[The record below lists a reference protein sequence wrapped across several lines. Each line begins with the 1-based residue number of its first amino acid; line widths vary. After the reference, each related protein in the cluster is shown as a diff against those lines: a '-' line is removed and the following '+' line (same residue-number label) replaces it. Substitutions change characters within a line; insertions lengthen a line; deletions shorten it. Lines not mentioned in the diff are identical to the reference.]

1 MTKSCIVL
9 RYASVNEKV
18 FMKVV
23 TGGAVLCTNP
33 SESVIG
39 SADQMDDLDHR
50 IIKEL
55 QGNFPLEIHPYE
67 IMADNLGIST
77 DQLWQRVQD
86 MANSGVI
93 RRMGFSIDSRKI
105 GYSSTLAAVRV
116 SQGRID
122 EASELISE
130 YPQITHSYLREDDFN
145 IWFTVIADD
154 RDRVLVILEEIRDKL
169 NLTEDDV
176 MDLPVEKLFKL
187 DARFK

>member
-1 MTKSCIVL
+1 
-9 RYASVNEKV
+9 
-18 FMKVV
+18 
-23 TGGAVLCTNP
+23 
-33 SESVIG
+33 
-39 SADQMDDLDHR
+39 MDRR

-55 QGNFPLEIHPYE
+55 QENFPLEMNPYE
-67 IMADNLGIST
+67 VIADNLGMSV
-77 DQLWQRVQD
+77 DQLWQRIL
-86 MANSGVI
+86 ALAESGVI
-93 RRMGFSIDSRKI
+93 RRMGFSIDSRKV

-116 SQGRID
+116 SQDRID

>member
-1 MTKSCIVL
+1 V
-9 RYASVNEKV
+9 
-18 FMKVV
+18 
-23 TGGAVLCTNP
+23 
-33 SESVIG
+33 
-39 SADQMDDLDHR
+39 DDMDRR

-55 QGNFPLEIHPYE
+55 QGNFPLEMNPYE
-67 IMADNLGIST
+67 AIADNLGMSV
-77 DQLWQRVQD
+77 DQLWQRIL
-86 MANSGVI
+86 ALAESGVI

-116 SQGRID
+116 SQDRID

-154 RDRVLVILEEIRDKL
+154 RDRVLVILGEIRDKL

>member
-1 MTKSCIVL
+1 
-9 RYASVNEKV
+9 
-18 FMKVV
+18 
-23 TGGAVLCTNP
+23 
-33 SESVIG
+33 
-39 SADQMDDLDHR
+39 MDDMDRR

-55 QGNFPLEIHPYE
+55 QGNFPLEMNPYE
-67 IMADNLGIST
+67 VIADNLGMSV
-77 DQLWQRVQD
+77 DQLWQRIL
-86 MANSGVI
+86 ALAESGVI

-116 SQGRID
+116 SQDRIG

>member
-1 MTKSCIVL
+1 MFV
-9 RYASVNEKV
+9 R
-18 FMKVV
+18 
-23 TGGAVLCTNP
+23 
-33 SESVIG
+33 ESNTV
-39 SADQMDDLDHR
+39 DDMDRR

-55 QGNFPLEIHPYE
+55 QGNFPLEMNPYE
-67 IMADNLGIST
+67 VIADNLGMSV
-77 DQLWQRVQD
+77 DQLWQRIL
-86 MANSGVI
+86 ALAESGVI

-116 SQGRID
+116 SQDRIE

>member
-1 MTKSCIVL
+1 
-9 RYASVNEKV
+9 
-18 FMKVV
+18 
-23 TGGAVLCTNP
+23 
-33 SESVIG
+33 
-39 SADQMDDLDHR
+39 MDDMDRR

-55 QGNFPLEIHPYE
+55 QENFPLEMNPYE
-67 IMADNLGIST
+67 VIADNLGMSV
-77 DQLWQRVQD
+77 DQLWQRIL
-86 MANSGVI
+86 ALAESGVI
-93 RRMGFSIDSRKI
+93 RRMGFSIDSRKV

-116 SQGRID
+116 SQDRID

-154 RDRVLVILEEIRDKL
+154 RDRVLVILEEIRGKL

>member
-1 MTKSCIVL
+1 MNTV
-9 RYASVNEKV
+9 
-18 FMKVV
+18 
-23 TGGAVLCTNP
+23 
-33 SESVIG
+33 
-39 SADQMDDLDHR
+39 DDIDRR

-55 QGNFPLEIHPYE
+55 QGNFPLEMNPYE
-67 IMADNLGIST
+67 VIADNLGMSV
-77 DQLWQRVQD
+77 DQLWPRIL
-86 MANSGVI
+86 ALAEYGVI

-116 SQGRID
+116 SQDRID

-154 RDRVLVILEEIRDKL
+154 RDRVLVILGEIRDKL

>member
-1 MTKSCIVL
+1 V
-9 RYASVNEKV
+9 
-18 FMKVV
+18 
-23 TGGAVLCTNP
+23 
-33 SESVIG
+33 
-39 SADQMDDLDHR
+39 DDMDRR

-55 QGNFPLEIHPYE
+55 QENFPLEMNPYE
-67 IMADNLGIST
+67 VIADNLGMSV
-77 DQLWQRVQD
+77 DQLWQRIL
-86 MANSGVI
+86 ALAESGVI

-116 SQGRID
+116 SQDRID

>member
-1 MTKSCIVL
+1 
-9 RYASVNEKV
+9 
-18 FMKVV
+18 
-23 TGGAVLCTNP
+23 
-33 SESVIG
+33 
-39 SADQMDDLDHR
+39 MDDMDRR

-55 QGNFPLEIHPYE
+55 QGNFPLEMNPYE
-67 IMADNLGIST
+67 VIADNLGMSV
-77 DQLWQRVQD
+77 DQLWQRIL
-86 MANSGVI
+86 ALAESGVI
-93 RRMGFSIDSRKI
+93 RRMGFSIDSREI

-116 SQGRID
+116 SQDRID

>member
-1 MTKSCIVL
+1 V
-9 RYASVNEKV
+9 SVR
-18 FMKVV
+18 
-23 TGGAVLCTNP
+23 
-33 SESVIG
+33 ESNTV
-39 SADQMDDLDHR
+39 DDMDRR

-55 QGNFPLEIHPYE
+55 QGNFPLEMNPYE
-67 IMADNLGIST
+67 VIADNLGMSV
-77 DQLWQRVQD
+77 DQLWQRIL
-86 MANSGVI
+86 ALAESGVI

-116 SQGRID
+116 SQDRID

-154 RDRVLVILEEIRDKL
+154 RDRVLVILGEIRDKL

>member
-1 MTKSCIVL
+1 
-9 RYASVNEKV
+9 
-18 FMKVV
+18 
-23 TGGAVLCTNP
+23 
-33 SESVIG
+33 
-39 SADQMDDLDHR
+39 MDDMDRR

-55 QGNFPLEIHPYE
+55 QENFPLEMNPYE
-67 IMADNLGIST
+67 VIADNLGMSV
-77 DQLWQRVQD
+77 DQLWPRIL
-86 MANSGVI
+86 ALAESGVI

-116 SQGRID
+116 SQDRID

>member
-1 MTKSCIVL
+1 M
-9 RYASVNEKV
+9 SVR
-18 FMKVV
+18 
-23 TGGAVLCTNP
+23 
-33 SESVIG
+33 ESNTV
-39 SADQMDDLDHR
+39 DDMDRR

-55 QGNFPLEIHPYE
+55 QGNFPLEMNPYE
-67 IMADNLGIST
+67 AIADNLGMSV
-77 DQLWQRVQD
+77 DQLWQRIL
-86 MANSGVI
+86 ALAESGVI

-116 SQGRID
+116 SQDRID

-176 MDLPVEKLFKL
+176 MDLLVEKLFKL

>member
-1 MTKSCIVL
+1 
-9 RYASVNEKV
+9 
-18 FMKVV
+18 
-23 TGGAVLCTNP
+23 
-33 SESVIG
+33 
-39 SADQMDDLDHR
+39 MDDMDRR

-55 QGNFPLEIHPYE
+55 QENFPLEMNPYE
-67 IMADNLGIST
+67 VIADNLGMSV
-77 DQLWQRVQD
+77 DQLWQRIL
-86 MANSGVI
+86 ALAESGVI

-116 SQGRID
+116 SQDSID

-169 NLTEDDV
+169 KLTEDDV

>member
-1 MTKSCIVL
+1 
-9 RYASVNEKV
+9 
-18 FMKVV
+18 
-23 TGGAVLCTNP
+23 
-33 SESVIG
+33 
-39 SADQMDDLDHR
+39 MDDMDRR

-55 QGNFPLEIHPYE
+55 QENFPLEMNPYE
-67 IMADNLGIST
+67 VIADNLGMSV
-77 DQLWQRVQD
+77 DQLWQRIL
-86 MANSGVI
+86 ALAESGVI

-116 SQGRID
+116 SQDRID

-154 RDRVLVILEEIRDKL
+154 REHVLVILEEIRDKL